1 MKVLAFDFGAS
12 SGRAIII
19 EKNSGK
25 LELTEVH
32 RFNNDVVEINGT
44 IYWDV
49 LRLFYEIKQGI
60 LKASREHE
68 FDALGIDTW
77 GVDFGLIDKNGNL
90 IGNPVNYRDL
100 RTEKMPEYV
109 FSKISKDDI
118 YKKTGIQFMRINT
131 LYQLAYLA
139 KEQPEIMDMTEKIL
153 FMPDLFAYFLT
164 GEMRMEETIASTS
177 NIVDPRTKEIDKEL
191 MEKIGISKDIFC
203 KPIEPGEIYGTLKP
217 ELAKEL
223 NCKEVPVVAV
233 ATHDTASA
241 IVAVPSAVKDF
252 VYVSCGTWS
261 LFGTENEVPVINEQS
276 SEANYTNEGGFG
288 KTTRFLKNIMG
299 LWIFQETCRQ
309 WQREG
314 KTIDYKEI
322 DKAAMEAEP
331 FKCLIDPDYPE
342 FETPGNIPE
351 RIREYAKKT
360 NQPVPETD
368 GELVRTIYESLA
380 LKYKY
385 NFEKIK
391 KLTGKNYEYIHMVG
405 GGIKAKPICEFAASA
420 CNVTVVAGPVEAT
433 ATGNGAV
440 QFMALNQIADLKEAR
455 KIVADSTHIDEYK
468 PQNPEKWD
476 EVYEFYKKNILAE

>member
-1 MKVLAFDFGAS
+1 M
-12 SGRAIII
+12 IP
-19 EKNSGK
+19 
-25 LELTEVH
+25 
-32 RFNNDVVEINGT
+32 
-44 IYWDV
+44 V
-49 LRLFYEIKQGI
+49 LRKF
-60 LKASREHE
+60 
-68 FDALGIDTW
+68 
-77 GVDFGLIDKNGNL
+77 
-90 IGNPVNYRDL
+90 
-100 RTEKMPEYV
+100 
-109 FSKISKDDI
+109 
-118 YKKTGIQFMRINT
+118 
-131 LYQLAYLA
+131 
-139 KEQPEIMDMTEKIL
+139 
-153 FMPDLFAYFLT
+153 FL
-164 GEMRMEETIASTS
+164 
-177 NIVDPRTKEIDKEL
+177 
-191 MEKIGISKDIFC
+191 KIGISKDIFC